1 MNHDTQVSLA
11 TDFMY
16 NYFSRDVTASV
27 GYDYMLRQVS
37 NIAIFSLDCKWIEN
51 KQQKNILNPYYSNN
65 MGFVS
70 GSCAG

>member
-1 MNHDTQVSLA
+1 MTHSIFFMNHDTQVSLA

-37 NIAIFSLDCKWIEN
+37 NIAIFSLDCK
-51 KQQKNILNPYYSNN
+51 
-65 MGFVS
+65 
-70 GSCAG
+70 